1 MKARL
6 CGLVFCLPAP
16 CLPGRQ
22 ARGIRF
28 ALRAN
33 LHPRSLGKIG
43 KQVCLF
49 RSLTAVIDPRSD
61 ADVLILMAAITTKP
75 PPCGWRTCRGRPM
88 GTIIETAREIKR
100 RDLLG
105 KIELF
110 LAYFSDSAP
119 KTQAV

>member
-1 MKARL
+1 
-6 CGLVFCLPAP
+6 
-16 CLPGRQ
+16 
-22 ARGIRF
+22 
-28 ALRAN
+28 
-33 LHPRSLGKIG
+33 
-43 KQVCLF
+43 
-49 RSLTAVIDPRSD
+49 
-61 ADVLILMAAITTKP
+61 
-75 PPCGWRTCRGRPM
+75 M